1 MLFCLFLLA
10 TANSFKL
17 LNVFPSSTT
26 RQNKMNPLLVNPN
39 HLDLVMKSVSSD
51 NAESLAISSKLGKN
65 VLKVGSGAA
74 INQHSTSTLEDSSKS
89 SKDSLKQL
97 KAGSG
102 AAINQQ
108 IISTLEDRSKSPK
121 ERLKQLKALVQDKGA
136 LFNHVHAAT
145 MLQRCA
151 RFKLDITEAIS
162 LDTIGEILGKASYR
176 RNLRSVE
183 AAHAMY
189 GLRVLNEET
198 PDMSY
203 YLNQLTQ
210 LILDCDEPFK
220 AQEIGNALY
229 GLQRFT
235 CDKIEV
241 RKLLSVFGTKLK
253 SSTVQLSAQEISNSI
268 YGERLI
274 PRIIP
279 IYEEWNI

>member
-1 MLFCLFLLA
+1 MLFCLLLLA
-10 TANSFKL
+10 TANSYKL
-17 LNVFPSSTT
+17 LNVNPSFAVRYDRRSA
-26 RQNKMNPLLVNPN
+26 LLAKTDNVN
-39 HLDLVMKSVSSD
+39 VVVRSASSD
-51 NAESLAISSKLGKN
+51 VAEPLFAIDSTSGQN

-74 INQHSTSTLEDSSKS
+74 INTLI
-89 SKDSLKQL
+89 
-97 KAGSG
+97 
-102 AAINQQ
+102 IN
-108 IISTLEDRSKSPK
+108 TLEDRGKSPK
-121 ERLKQLKALVQDKGA
+121 ERLKRLKAVVQDKGA
-136 LFNHVHAAT
+136 LLNHVHAAT

-162 LDTIGEILGKASYR
+162 LDTIGEILGKASHR
-176 RNLRSVE
+176 KNLRSVE

-210 LILDCDEPFK
+210 LISDCEEPFK

-241 RKLLSVFGTKLK
+241 RKLLAVFGAKLK
-253 SSTVQLSAQEISNSI
+253 TSTVQLSAQEISNSI
-268 YGERLI
+268 YGESSILKIQKNLLFIESRLH
-274 PRIIP
+274 
-279 IYEEWNI
+279 

>member
-1 MLFCLFLLA
+1 MLFCLLLLA
-10 TANSFKL
+10 TANSYKL
-17 LNVFPSSTT
+17 LNVNPTSGIRYDKMSALLANAGHADVVIKST
-26 RQNKMNPLLVNPN
+26 
-39 HLDLVMKSVSSD
+39 SSD
-51 NAESLAISSKLGKN
+51 AAMNSKLGQN
-65 VLKVGSGAA
+65 ILKVGSGAA
-74 INQHSTSTLEDSSKS
+74 INQ
-89 SKDSLKQL
+89 
-97 KAGSG
+97 
-102 AAINQQ
+102 Q
-108 IISTLEDRSKSPK
+108 IINTLEDRSKSPK
-121 ERLKQLKALVQDKGA
+121 ERLKQLKALVQEKGP
-136 LFNHVHAAT
+136 LLNHVHAAT

-162 LDTIGEILGKASYR
+162 LDTIGEILGKASHR
-176 RNLRSVE
+176 KNLRSVE

-198 PDMSY
+198 LDMSY

-210 LILDCDEPFK
+210 LILDCEEPFK

-268 YGERLI
+268 YGEKLFRRM
-274 PRIIP
+274 RISTN
-279 IYEEWNI
+279 EK

>member
-1 MLFCLFLLA
+1 MLFCLLLLA
-10 TANSFKL
+10 TANSYKL
-17 LNVFPSSTT
+17 LS
-26 RQNKMNPLLVNPN
+26 VNPGFAMRYDRRSALLAKTDN
-39 HLDLVMKSVSSD
+39 VNVVVRSTSSD
-51 NAESLAISSKLGKN
+51 AAEPLFAVDSSSGQN

-74 INQHSTSTLEDSSKS
+74 INTLI
-89 SKDSLKQL
+89 
-97 KAGSG
+97 
-102 AAINQQ
+102 IN
-108 IISTLEDRSKSPK
+108 TLEDRGKSPK
-121 ERLKQLKALVQDKGA
+121 ERLKRLKAVVQDKGA
-136 LFNHVHAAT
+136 LLNHVHAAT

-162 LDTIGEILGKASYR
+162 LDTIGEILGKASHR
-176 RNLRSVE
+176 KNLRSVE

-210 LILDCDEPFK
+210 LISDCEEPFK

-241 RKLLSVFGTKLK
+241 RKLLAVFGAKLK
-253 SSTVQLSAQEISNSI
+253 TSTVQLSAQEISNSI
-268 YGERLI
+268 YGESSILKIKEYCQFRKYQTNYDDFFIVL
-274 PRIIP
+274 
-279 IYEEWNI
+279 YVLHLL